1 MSKRTFNWVMGWAL
15 CALGAAGCSGAKSE
29 EVADDGFLN
38 GVPEQA
44 ALQMSLT
51 DDATAEGL
59 ASDDAQVAAAYVSD
73 ELGSM
78 SERLDAPATFGI
90 DRPRQAVKDL
100 NEALRDFLQPIAAL
114 VRAQAPSDVQGNV
127 ATWGPVT
134 RGATEYRLYVRE
146 GLLQRF
152 GWLLQ
157 ARPDGSTSDFGNV
170 AAGAIRVGTVARRG
184 HGVVGVD
191 LDALSSADP
200 SVTAGGKI
208 LAAFAHE
215 PGATVLAY
223 ALRGFTPHSADQTAL
238 DALFQGLHLAS
249 GYNRVRLAFRTNL
262 PESATA
268 AEELVLG
275 RVREHVGEGGRADL
289 LATGGDIAD
298 GRVWVVSECWD
309 HALASTYRRVLDCP
323 GDGIAGDRCTE
334 KSETGDV
341 AACLSDLAAAEYPP
355 SDANASMSDAQSP
368 DPDLAPPS
376 VMPSG
381 DPSASD

>member
-1 MSKRTFNWVMGWAL
+1 MSKRTFSWVMGLGL
-15 CALGAAGCSGAKSE
+15 CALGAAGCSGAKAG

-38 GVPEQA
+38 GVPEEG

-51 DDATAEGL
+51 DDTSAEGL
-59 ASDDAQVAAAYVSD
+59 ATDDDQVAAAYVSD

-78 SERLDAPATFGI
+78 TEHLDAPASFGI
-90 DRPRQAVKDL
+90 ARPRQAVKDL

-114 VRAQAPSDVQGNV
+114 VRAQAPTDIQGNL

-134 RGATEYRLYVRE
+134 RGATEYRLYVRK
-146 GLLQRF
+146 GLVQRF

-157 ARPDGSTSDFGNV
+157 ARPEGSTDDFDNV

-223 ALRGFTPHSADQTAL
+223 ALRDFTPNSADQAAL
-238 DALFQGLHLAS
+238 DALFQGLHL
-249 GYNRVRLAFRTNL
+249 GNGDNRVRLAFRTNL
-262 PESATA
+262 PDTASA
-268 AEELVLG
+268 AEELVLA
-275 RVREHVGEGGRADL
+275 RVREHAGQGGRADL

-323 GDGIAGDRCTE
+323 GDG
-334 KSETGDV
+334 
-341 AACLSDLAAAEYPP
+341 
-355 SDANASMSDAQSP
+355 
-368 DPDLAPPS
+368 
-376 VMPSG
+376 
-381 DPSASD
+381 